1 MGQRIFLSSQLLPPL
16 PPKGGQWS
24 GICSSF
30 NLGDGD
36 FGNLPQRRGRV
47 FVFPRP
53 GNPWGI
59 WNLKGLFHED
69 KNLVESARLAKL
81 VLDVSVASV
90 IEVYISWLLAQ
101 AACNFRISFQ
111 AQYFYSWPERLCVRQ
126 IFFYLVVHRDAIF
139 LQSKSS
145 CRTDSHP
152 CIKKIDY
159 SLCFQFYMTICPTLQ
174 GTGWTNQG
182 WSPWNQCCWP
192 CWSL

>member
-1 MGQRIFLSSQLLPPL
+1 MYLWSIKTYRLRFLLVHFMGQRIFLSSQLLPPL

-36 FGNLPQRRGRV
+36 FGNLSQRRSRV

-53 GNPWGI
+53 GNSWGI

-139 LQSKSS
+139 LKSKSS
-145 CRTDSHP
+145 CR
-152 CIKKIDY
+152 IV
-159 SLCFQFYMTICPTLQ
+159 TLV
-174 GTGWTNQG
+174 
-182 WSPWNQCCWP
+182 
-192 CWSL
+192 